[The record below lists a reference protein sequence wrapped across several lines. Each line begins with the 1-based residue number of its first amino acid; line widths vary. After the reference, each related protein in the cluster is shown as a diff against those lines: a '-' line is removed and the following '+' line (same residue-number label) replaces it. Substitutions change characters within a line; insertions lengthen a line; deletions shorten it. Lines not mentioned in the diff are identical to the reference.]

1 MKRPTLDTLAAEL
14 GVSRQTVSN
23 VLNNRA
29 KVSPQTRSRVLDAIE
44 KAGYRPSA
52 AARALRT
59 QQTYNLGMR
68 LRNAGDGINGAVMDG
83 FLHALTSIAGGRG
96 YRIVLFTADDD
107 AGEIETVREFRDSH
121 AVDGVILADTHV
133 GDERPDAI
141 VDLGLPVV
149 AFGRPWGRESR
160 HSWVD
165 VDGRA
170 GVAEATTHL
179 LGLGHR
185 LVGFI
190 GWPNSSGVGR
200 DRQSG
205 WIEATGFGPDEQE
218 RYSAHREDSL
228 DSGRDAMATL
238 HAEGVTAVVCASDSL
253 ALGALRYLESHQL
266 AEQVVGFDDT
276 PVARMVGLSSLR
288 QPVED
293 VAQAVIDLLTDR
305 IADPAGPAQQ
315 ILLPPRLQWRTAGSP
330 S

>member
-1 MKRPTLDTLAAEL
+1 MKKPTLDTLAAEL

-23 VLNNRA
+23 VINNRA
-29 KVSPQTRSRVLDAIE
+29 KVSAQTRTRVLEAIE

-59 QQTYNLGMR
+59 QQTYTLAMR

-83 FLHALTSIAGGRG
+83 FLHALTSTAGAHG

-107 AGEIETVREFRDSH
+107 ASEIETVREFRDSH

-133 GDERPDAI
+133 GDDRPDAI
-141 VDLGLPVV
+141 VDLGVPVV
-149 AFGRPWGRESR
+149 AFGRPWGRASK
-160 HSWVD
+160 HPWVD

-170 GVAEATTHL
+170 GVAEATAHL

-190 GWPNSSGVGR
+190 GWPDSSGVGQ
-200 DRQSG
+200 DRQAG
-205 WIEATGFGPDEQE
+205 WIEATGFGPAEIE

-228 DSGRDAMATL
+228 DSGTEAMAAL
-238 HAEGVTAVVCASDSL
+238 HAEGITAVVCASDSL
-253 ALGALRYLESHQL
+253 ALGAARYLESHQI
-266 AEQVVGFDDT
+266 AGDVVGFDDT

-293 VAQAVIDLLTDR
+293 VARHVIDIIVDR
-305 IADPAGPAQQ
+305 IANPAGPAHQ

-330 S
+330 F

>member
-1 MKRPTLDTLAAEL
+1 MRKPTIDTLAAEL

-23 VLNNRA
+23 VLNNPA
-29 KVSPQTRSRVLDAIE
+29 KVAPQTRSRVLEAIQ
-44 KAGYRPSA
+44 KTGYRPSA

-83 FLHALTSIAGGRG
+83 FLHALTGIAGGRG
-96 YRIVLFTADDD
+96 YRIVLFTAADDD
-107 AGEIETVREFRDSH
+107 AEIETVREFRDSH

-170 GVAEATTHL
+170 GVMEATAHL
-179 LGLGHR
+179 FGMGHR

-190 GWPNSSGVGR
+190 GWPSTSGVGQ
-200 DRQSG
+200 DRQAG
-205 WIEATGFGPDEQE
+205 WIEATGFGPGEQE

-228 DSGRDAMATL
+228 DSGMDAMAAL

-253 ALGALRYLESHQL
+253 ALGAARYLDSHQL
-266 AEQVVGFDDT
+266 AGDVIGFDDT

-288 QPVED
+288 QPVEA
-293 VAQAVIDLLTDR
+293 VARHVTDFLIDS
-305 IADPAGPAQQ
+305 IGDPARPAQQ

-330 S
+330 F

>member
-1 MKRPTLDTLAAEL
+1 MKRPTLDSLAADL

-29 KVSPQTRSRVLDAIE
+29 KVSPQTRSRVLEAIE
-44 KAGYRPSA
+44 KVGYRPSA

-68 LRNAGDGINGAVMDG
+68 LRNVGDGINGAVMDG
-83 FLHALTSIAGGRG
+83 FLHALTGIAGGRG
-96 YRIVLFTADDD
+96 YRIVLFTAVDDD
-107 AGEIETVREFRDSH
+107 AEIEMVREFRDSH

-149 AFGRPWGRESR
+149 AFGRPWGSGTR

-165 VDGRA
+165 VDGRG
-170 GVAEATTHL
+170 GVAEATNHL
-179 LGLGHR
+179 FGMGHR

-190 GWPNSSGVGR
+190 GWPNSSGVGQ

-205 WIEATGFGPDEQE
+205 WIEATGFGPDQQE

-228 DSGRDAMATL
+228 DSGMDAMAAL

-253 ALGALRYLESHQL
+253 ALGAVRYLERYQI
-266 AEQVVGFDDT
+266 AGDVVGFDDT

-293 VAQAVIDLLTDR
+293 VAQHVVDFLIDR
-305 IADPAGPAQQ
+305 IGDPAGPVQQ
-315 ILLPPRLQWRTAGSP
+315 ILLPPRLRWRTAGSP
-330 S
+330 F